1 MASPRPPLRVLHV
14 TAELYPWVKSG
25 GLGDVAAALPPALTA
40 LGVDARLLLPG
51 FWGFLDAFPGITDV
65 GRLHTPFASERVR
78 LGLVRVPGSE
88 LLAYLVDHPAF
99 YDRPGNPY
107 AGPDGRDWPDNH
119 RRFGL
124 FGWTAAELARGAD
137 PGWSPDLLHIHDW
150 HAGLAPAY
158 LTARPPAA
166 GHAPTVFTVHNLA
179 YQGLFPPAVFPEL
192 ALPPGF
198 FSIDGVEFNGLVSFI
213 KAALFY
219 ADRLTTVSP
228 TYAREIQTPDFGC
241 GLQGLLRTRADS
253 LTGIL
258 NGVDP
263 RIWDPRHDPI
273 LPRSYGT
280 EDAASGKPM
289 AKAALQRRLGLDD
302 RQDAPLFGV
311 VSRLTPQK
319 GLDLLLAC
327 LPEIVSDG
335 SRLAILGSGDSDL
348 EHGFSIAAAAH
359 NREIAV
365 EIGYDDALSHLI
377 IAGADIVLV
386 PSRFEP
392 CGLTQLYALRY
403 GTLPLVRRV
412 GGLADTVVD
421 ATAVS
426 LADDTAD
433 GFAFD
438 GDGPPAL
445 LSAVR
450 RASGLFREPTIW
462 MRMIRRAMTRDF
474 SWTAAA
480 RRYLAVYR
488 EARPGS
494 VPSGSAE
501 RSA

>member
-1 MASPRPPLRVLHV
+1 V
-14 TAELYPWVKSG
+14 
-25 GLGDVAAALPPALTA
+25 
-40 LGVDARLLLPG
+40 
-51 FWGFLDAFPGITDV
+51 
-65 GRLHTPFASERVR
+65 
-78 LGLVRVPGSE
+78 GLVRVPGSE
-88 LLAYLVDHPAF
+88 LLAYLVDQPAF

-137 PGWSPDLLHIHDW
+137 PGWSPDILHIHDW

-158 LTARPPAA
+158 LTARLPAA

-198 FSIDGVEFNGLVSFI
+198 FSIDGVEFNGLISFI

-241 GLQGLLRTRADS
+241 GLEGLLRTRADS

-280 EDAASGKPM
+280 EDAALGKPM
-289 AKAALQRRLGLDD
+289 AKAAVQRRLGLDD

-348 EHGFSIAAAAH
+348 EHGFSMAAAAH
-359 NREIAV
+359 NREVAV

-426 LADDTAD
+426 LADGTAD

-438 GDGPPAL
+438 GDSPPAL
-445 LSAVR
+445 MAAVG
-450 RASGLFREPTIW
+450 RANILFGERAIW
-462 MRMIRRAMTRDF
+462 LRMIRRAMTRDF
-474 SWTAAA
+474 SWAAAA
-480 RRYLAVYR
+480 RRYVAVYR
-488 EARPGS
+488 EL
-494 VPSGSAE
+494 VPDQVLSLAQ
-501 RSA
+501 